1 MGPQPNPYPSRGEPG
16 LITGKDYLGKW
27 KLSRLSESS
36 IQQQLNKKK
45 IKPII
50 YKQRKFSY
58 SSMPS

>member
-1 MGPQPNPYPSRGEPG
+1 M
-16 LITGKDYLGKW
+16 TGKDYLGKR

-58 SSMPS
+58 SSTPS